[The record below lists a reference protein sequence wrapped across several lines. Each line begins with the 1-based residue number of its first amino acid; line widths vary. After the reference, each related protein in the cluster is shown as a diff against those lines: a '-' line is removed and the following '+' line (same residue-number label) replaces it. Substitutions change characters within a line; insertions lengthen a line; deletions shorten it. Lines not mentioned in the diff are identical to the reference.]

1 MKQTK
6 IPRCEPVTADERMQR
21 ELDRHRRIERA
32 FGQVLVAQDRDVWQW
47 FSDLLRAR
55 LSREEAAALVWAA
68 VVDHVTGKGQIAAE
82 YVEIESGKRNKRPQL
97 ARAMAEARRIG
108 AVQRIRRD
116 AFEAW
121 LGQHENAAA
130 ENT

>member
-1 MKQTK
+1 MAQGTQYQLMT
-6 IPRCEPVTADERMQR
+6 VADVIAAMGISRSTWQK
-21 ELDRHRRIERA
+21 
-32 FGQVLVAQDRDVWQW
+32 LVAQ
-47 FSDLLRAR
+47 
-55 LSREEAAALVWAA
+55 
-68 VVDHVTGKGQIAAE
+68 
-82 YVEIESGKRNKRPQL
+82 KRTPPIV
-97 ARAMAEARRIG
+97 RIG